1 MIDREFAVG
10 VSKLSG
16 FIEWVTEGK
25 GEIEVVLDAESQAL
39 KWQSMIVLERQF
51 YCEIGW
57 QHGYIRPID
66 EYILFFGSVSAKG
79 L

>member
-25 GEIEVVLDAESQAL
+25 GEIRVVFDAESRAL
-39 KWQSMIVLERQF
+39 KRQSMIVLEK
-51 YCEIGW
+51 
-57 QHGYIRPID
+57 
-66 EYILFFGSVSAKG
+66 GSFTAKLG
-79 L
+79 GNTDIFVP